1 MATKRTKPGTKKTI
15 NGKKMV
21 MGFNGRWVS
30 QATYIRQRTERAN
43 IKEPKSTRTPN
54 VSGERTRIKPKP
66 VPRGSVGK
74 ELPGKGQSTAGSGR
88 SRYQRGL
95 RRDRLARNQLSNF
108 GKAMGRQ
115 LKQDSAKS
123 KLSKAAKGTKGT
135 KTRYAPSG
143 KPPKALPPGKKGGE
157 IRQKGGPLAKRPPS
171 KGSALTRTGVDK
183 VKVET
188 RTPKALPPGKKG
200 GPLTQ
205 SGIKKVRVSETPP
218 DPRNTMKTTKPVR
231 KTPPNQNRALKPGV
245 GGNQTKPQGPR
256 QRVRVGGTR
265 PQQAFGPKQNPKQK
279 NKVKPMPKDSP
290 QVKKALN
297 RMRAG
302 NTNEA
307 LNMGKGG
314 LKGGLLTS
322 LAGVL
327 ADQLTPI
334 IADTISDLAIRPLV
348 GAMTGKDNI
357 PTIADLRRQQEQG
370 GTGSQ
375 QFNQAMPA
383 SQVGTGA
390 MPSFK
395 AGMNLNYGQPAPV
408 QNPATAM
415 QQQPQRPNP
424 VPPPPGQPPAGTTP
438 APVPQPAPQ
447 PVPQPAPQPVPQQQM
462 PMQQPAPQPQ
472 MQQPP
477 QDANE
482 GLRMWQEIHGNAQKS
497 VIDGMNIVERYRK
510 KMAMSGR

>member
-1 MATKRTKPGTKKTI
+1 MATKRTKPGTKKII

-74 ELPGKGQSTAGSGR
+74 ELPGKGQSTASSGR

-95 RRDRLARNQLSNF
+95 RRDRLAKNQLSNF
-108 GKAMGRQ
+108 GRAMGRQ

-123 KLSKAAKGTKGT
+123 KLSKAAKGTKGNR
-135 KTRYAPSG
+135 TRYSSSG

-183 VKVET
+183 VRVES

-205 SGIKKVRVSETPP
+205 SGIRKVRVSETSP
-218 DPRNTMKTTKPVR
+218 DPRNTMKTTKPGR

-265 PQQAFGPKQNPKQK
+265 PQQSFGPKQNPKQK
-279 NKVKPMPKDSP
+279 PKVKPMPKDSP

-307 LNMGKGG
+307 LTGGKG
-314 LKGGLLTS
+314 LKGGMLTT
-322 LAGVL
+322 LVGAV

-334 IADTISDLAIRPLV
+334 IADAVTNLAIRPLI
-348 GAMTGKDNI
+348 GAMTGRDLPNI
-357 PTIADLRRQQEQG
+357 DEQMAGIAEGRLQRPGAKPTKSGPPAPQQS
-370 GTGSQ
+370 GSQ
-375 QFNQAMPA
+375 QFNQAMPIA
-383 SQVGTGA
+383 GTGA
-390 MPSFK
+390 MPSFTP
-395 AGMNLNYGQPAPV
+395 GMNLGGEQLLNVPVKPA

-415 QQQPQRPNP
+415 QQQPQRP
-424 VPPPPGQPPAGTTP
+424 
-438 APVPQPAPQ
+438 APVPQPPAA
-447 PVPQPAPQPVPQQQM
+447 PQPAPQPVPQQQ
-462 PMQQPAPQPQ
+462 PQPAPQPQ

-497 VIDGMNIVERYRK
+497 VIDGMNIVDRYRK
-510 KMAMSGR
+510 KMGAGAR

>member
-43 IKEPKSTRTPN
+43 IQEPKSTRTPN

-74 ELPGKGQSTAGSGR
+74 ELPGKGQSTAGSGK

-95 RRDRLARNQLSNF
+95 RRDRLAKTQLSNF
-108 GKAMGRQ
+108 GRAMGRQ

-123 KLSKAAKGTKGT
+123 KLRKAAKGTKGT
-135 KTRYAPSG
+135 KTRYASSG

-183 VKVET
+183 VRVES

-231 KTPPNQNRALKPGV
+231 KAPPNQNRALKPGV

-279 NKVKPMPKDSP
+279 NRVKPMPKDSP
-290 QVKKALN
+290 QVKKSLA

-348 GAMTGKDNI
+348 GAMTGKENI
-357 PTIADLRRQQEQG
+357 PNIADLRRQQEQG

-375 QFNQAMPA
+375 QFNQAMPPQKPA
-383 SQVGTGA
+383 SRGPGASA
-390 MPSFK
+390 MPSFTP
-395 AGMNLNYGQPAPV
+395 GMNLGGEQLLNVPV
-408 QNPATAM
+408 KPTPNPATAM

-424 VPPPPGQPPAGTTP
+424 VPPPPGQPPA
-438 APVPQPAPQ
+438 
-447 PVPQPAPQPVPQQQM
+447 APQPVPQQQM

-510 KMAMSGR
+510 KMGAGAR